1 MLSPTGYLILYST
14 IKSHSVFA
22 DVTASGESRC
32 HSCIS
37 MDTSS
42 IFKETVPFDSE
53 IYSRTV
59 GALRSLEMLTS
70 ANMACVKPEASPK

>member
-1 MLSPTGYLILYST
+1 MLSPTEYFILYST

-22 DVTASGESRC
+22 DVTASSESRC

-42 IFKETVPFDSE
+42 IFKDTVPFDSK
-53 IYSRTV
+53 IYSRDPCWSSWKPWNAHI
-59 GALRSLEMLTS
+59 GDYSLR
-70 ANMACVKPEASPK
+70 EA